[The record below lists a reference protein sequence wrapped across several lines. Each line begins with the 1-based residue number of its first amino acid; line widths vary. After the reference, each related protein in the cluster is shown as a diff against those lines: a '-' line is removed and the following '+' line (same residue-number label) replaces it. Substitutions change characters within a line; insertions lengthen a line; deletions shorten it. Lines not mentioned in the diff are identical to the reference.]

1 MFYLSN
7 ASLVI
12 IFCFRFFE
20 TLAFE
25 IRRQKII
32 DGENDMLELRKT
44 SSVSEKEKR
53 LLQRKAKLESDLARL
68 QKAARDAS
76 RRDDTRRKIVIGA
89 AFLKA
94 IQEGKISEDMGPR
107 LVASFATDRDKKLFD
122 GFIFKLTESS
132 EVAPVEQE

>member
-1 MFYLSN
+1 
-7 ASLVI
+7 
-12 IFCFRFFE
+12 
-20 TLAFE
+20 
-25 IRRQKII
+25 
-32 DGENDMLELRKT
+32 MLELRKS

-68 QKAARDAS
+68 QKTAKDAG

-122 GFIFKLTESS
+122 GFIFKLPESS